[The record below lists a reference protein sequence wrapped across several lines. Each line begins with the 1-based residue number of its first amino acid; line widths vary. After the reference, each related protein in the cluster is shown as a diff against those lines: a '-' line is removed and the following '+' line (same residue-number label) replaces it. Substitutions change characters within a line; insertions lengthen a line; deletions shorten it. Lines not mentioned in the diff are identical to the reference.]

1 MRAPENKCRHDIL
14 SSPACAVAGIILLLL
29 SYSPC
34 SRAEEWKI
42 LPRLSLI
49 ETYSDNLR
57 LSSGGSGRGD
67 FVTQINPGIL
77 LNGTGR
83 RFNLTADYTMNNLI
97 YAQNSDLTR
106 IRQQLSA
113 KGTAELMEDFFFVDG
128 TAIIAQQNISLL
140 GPQALNNVNVTG
152 NRADVRTFN
161 VSPYIRH
168 RFKDFASA
176 ELRYGHNIVTS
187 NANLLQNSQADNFSA
202 LVNSGTDFG
211 KLHWGLS
218 YSHSRI
224 HFDRTDRTVELE
236 RSVGNLRYMF
246 TPRFGLTGMGGY
258 ERNSFLS
265 IRGNPSSPTWTAG
278 FVWTPNERT
287 NIVANAGQRFY
298 GATYF
303 AQAIHR
309 TRLTI
314 WNFNYIEEITTF
326 NQQSQLGSAGSAF
339 GVANSLNQLLGAQ
352 FPNFSP
358 EIIQQNVGLL
368 LGPNFSGSFLVPSN
382 FFTNRLFLQKRLEA
396 SVALNG
402 VRNTLVL
409 RGFNM
414 SRKAYSP
421 EDVDLDL
428 LGAANAALLNH
439 TIQTGGTALWSYRV
453 SQFTTANL
461 TFGYTRFTFPNSER
475 KDDVRLISTSLT
487 RQFPQILPNLSAT
500 IQYRRNERDSNQG
513 GDYRENAAIAFVN
526 MTF

>member
-1 MRAPENKCRHDIL
+1 
-14 SSPACAVAGIILLLL
+14 
-29 SYSPC
+29 
-34 SRAEEWKI
+34 
-42 LPRLSLI
+42 
-49 ETYSDNLR
+49 
-57 LSSGGSGRGD
+57 
-67 FVTQINPGIL
+67 
-77 LNGTGR
+77 
-83 RFNLTADYTMNNLI
+83 
-97 YAQNSDLTR
+97 
-106 IRQQLSA
+106 
-113 KGTAELMEDFFFVDG
+113 
-128 TAIIAQQNISLL
+128 
-140 GPQALNNVNVTG
+140 
-152 NRADVRTFN
+152 
-161 VSPYIRH
+161 
-168 RFKDFASA
+168 
-176 ELRYGHNIVTS
+176 
-187 NANLLQNSQADNFSA
+187 
-202 LVNSGTDFG
+202 
-211 KLHWGLS
+211 
-218 YSHSRI
+218 
-224 HFDRTDRTVELE
+224 
-236 RSVGNLRYMF
+236 MF

>member
-14 SSPACAVAGIILLLL
+14 FSQACVVAGIILLLS

-34 SRAEEWKI
+34 SRAAEWRV
-42 LPRLSLI
+42 LPRLNLI
-49 ETYSDNLR
+49 ETYTDNLR
-57 LSSGGSGRGD
+57 LGSGGSD
-67 FVTQINPGIL
+67 FVSQINPGIL

-83 RFNLTADYTMNNLI
+83 RFKLTADYTMNNLI

-113 KGTAELMEDFFFVDG
+113 QGTAELMEDFFFVDG

-140 GPQALNNVNVTG
+140 GPQALDNVNVTG
-152 NRADVRTFN
+152 NRGDVRTFN

-176 ELRYGHNIVTS
+176 ELRYAHNIVTS
-187 NANLLQNSQADNFSA
+187 NVNLLQNSQADNFYA
-202 LVNSGTDFG
+202 RVNSGTDFG
-211 KLHWGLS
+211 KLHWGLN
-218 YSHSRI
+218 YSHSMI
-224 HFDRTDRTVELE
+224 HFDRTDRTVDLE
-236 RSVGNLRYMF
+236 RSIGTLRYML

-303 AQAIHR
+303 AQATHR

-314 WNFNYIEEITTF
+314 WDFNYIEEMTTF
-326 NQQSQLGSAGSAF
+326 NQQSLLGGMS
-339 GVANSLNQLLGAQ
+339 GVTDSLNQLIGAQ
-352 FPNFSP
+352 FPNLP
-358 EIIQQNVGLL
+358 LETIQQNTGVL
-368 LGPNFSGSFLVPSN
+368 LGPNFSGSFFSPTN
-382 FFTNRLFLQKRLEA
+382 FFTNRLFLQKRLQA
-396 SVALNG
+396 SVAFNG
-402 VRNTLVL
+402 VRNTLIL

-414 SRKAYSP
+414 TRKAFSS
-421 EDVDLDL
+421 EGDDAGLV
-428 LGAANAALLNH
+428 GAANAALLNN
-439 TIQTGGTALWSYRV
+439 TVQTGGNALWSYRV
-453 SQFTTANL
+453 SQFTSANL
-461 TFGYTRFTFPNSER
+461 SFAYSRFSFLNTER
-475 KDDVRLISTSLT
+475 KDDLRLVKVGLT
-487 RQFPQILPNLSAT
+487 RKFPEILPNLNGT
-500 IQYRRNERDSNQG
+500 IEYRRNERDSNQG
-513 GDYRENAAIAFVN
+513 DDYRENAAIAYVN